1 MRLRS
6 IYAKNRIT
14 LGGEKIRPQPLTLES
29 ALELALLLAPHV
41 AKIEVHLPEIKAA
54 LETTDG
60 TRPQVLT
67 ALFTGLRDELASAP
81 GDMTKAL
88 ALLVDRDPLWIASE
102 ATAQEFV
109 AALPILD
116 EVNDLGALWA
126 AVQALGIT
134 ARYKEDV

>member
-1 MRLRS
+1 MIWRKRS
-6 IYAKNRIT
+6 IK
-14 LGGEKIRPQPLTLES
+14 LGGKKIQPNPLTLES

-41 AKIEVHLPEIKAA
+41 AKIEAHLPEIKAA
-54 LETTDG
+54 LESTDG

-88 ALLVDRDPLWIASE
+88 SLLVDRDPVWIASN

-109 AALPILD
+109 AALPVLD

-134 ARYKEDV
+134 ARYKDGIE